1 MNLQV
6 TTFRG
11 EPRIDSRLIAM
22 DLGNNHK
29 STIELIERYEQ
40 KFQRFGLL
48 PFQTEA
54 VKTPESRGVKHLK
67 FALLNEDQSYFLLS
81 LSRNSEIVVD
91 LKADLVMAF
100 REARNKETVSNLQ
113 YLPLYK
119 EMHDEVKALALRAE
133 ERGSTTPERIF
144 HINANKAI
152 NSAMGIAAG
161 QRESLTLDQQLLLTT
176 LQAVFRNQL
185 KASLNAGEG
194 HKEAAKKA
202 KEAAVEFV
210 KYAGSLLIGS
220 SATQH

>member
-29 STIELIERYEQ
+29 STIELIEKYEP
-40 KFQRFGLL
+40 KFQRFGHL
-48 PFQTEA
+48 PFQTEVGKRA
-54 VKTPESRGVKHLK
+54 QGGGKAEK
-67 FALLNEDQSYFLLS
+67 FALLNEDQSYYLLA

-100 REARNKETVSNLQ
+100 REARNKESVTSLQ
-113 YLPLYK
+113 YLPLYR

-152 NSAMGIAAG
+152 NSAMGIASG
-161 QRESLTLDQQLLLTT
+161 EREGLTLDQQILLTT
-176 LQAVFRNQL
+176 LHSVFRNQL
-185 KASLNAGEG
+185 KSSLDAGDG
-194 HKEAAKKA
+194 HKVAAKI
-202 KEAAVEFV
+202 AAIRITVC
-210 KYAGSLLIGS
+210 KSLERCIL
-220 SATQH
+220 

>member
-29 STIELIERYEQ
+29 STIELIERYEP

-81 LSRNSEIVVD
+81 LSRNSEVVVD

-100 REARNKETVSNLQ
+100 REARNKEAVSNLQ

-133 ERGSTTPERIF
+133 ERGSTTPEKIF

-161 QRESLTLDQQLLLTT
+161 QRETLTLDQQLLLTT

-185 KASLNAGEG
+185 KASLDAGEG

-202 KEAAVEFV
+202 RDATVEFV

-220 SATQH
+220 SSTQH

>member
-6 TTFRG
+6 TTFKG

-29 STIELIERYEQ
+29 STIELIEKYEP

-54 VKTPESRGVKHLK
+54 RQKGQHGGGEAK

-113 YLPLYK
+113 YLPLYR

-133 ERGSTTPERIF
+133 ERGSTTPEKIF

-152 NSAMGIAAG
+152 NSAMGIASG
-161 QRESLTLDQQLLLTT
+161 ERETLTLDQKLLLTT
-176 LQAVFRNQL
+176 LHAVFRNQL
-185 KASLNAGEG
+185 KASLYAGEG
-194 HKEAAKKA
+194 HKDAAKKA
-202 KEAAVEFV
+202 KDATVEFV
-210 KYAGSLLIGS
+210 KYAGALLIGS

>member
-1 MNLQV
+1 MNMQV

-29 STIELIERYEQ
+29 STIELIEKYEP

-54 VKTPESRGVKHLK
+54 VKTPESRGIKHLK

-81 LSRNSEIVVD
+81 LSRNTEIVVD

-100 REARNKETVSNLQ
+100 REARNKEAVSNLQ
-113 YLPLYK
+113 YLPLYR

-152 NSAMGIAAG
+152 NSAMGIASG
-161 QRESLTLDQQLLLTT
+161 ERESLTLDQQLLLTT

-185 KASLNAGEG
+185 KASLDAGED

-202 KEAAVEFV
+202 KDAAVEFV
-210 KYAGSLLIGS
+210 KYAGALLIGG

>member
-11 EPRIDSRLIAM
+11 EARIDSRLIAM

-29 STIELIERYEQ
+29 STIELIDRYEP
-40 KFQRFGLL
+40 KFQRFGHL
-48 PFQTEA
+48 PFQTEVGKRA
-54 VKTPESRGVKHLK
+54 QGGGKAER

-100 REARNKETVSNLQ
+100 REARNKEAVTSLQ

-152 NSAMGIAAG
+152 NSAMGIASGA
-161 QRESLTLDQQLLLTT
+161 RDSLTLDQQILLTT

-185 KASLNAGEG
+185 KVSLDAGEG

-202 KEAAVEFV
+202 KDAAVEFV
-210 KYAGSLLIGS
+210 KHAGKLLIGS
-220 SATQH
+220 S

>member
-11 EPRIDSRLIAM
+11 EARIDSRLIAM

-29 STIELIERYEQ
+29 STIELIERYEP

-81 LSRNSEIVVD
+81 LSRNSDIVVD

-100 REARNKETVSNLQ
+100 REARNKETVSSQQ

-119 EMHDEVKALALRAE
+119 EMHEEVKALALRAE
-133 ERGSTTPERIF
+133 ERGSSTPERIF

-152 NSAMGIAAG
+152 NSAMGIASG
-161 QRESLTLDQQLLLTT
+161 TRDSLTLDQQLLLTT

-185 KASLNAGEG
+185 KASLDAGEG

-202 KEAAVEFV
+202 KDAAVEFV
-210 KYAGSLLIGS
+210 KHAGKLLIGS
-220 SATQH
+220 S

>member
-29 STIELIERYEQ
+29 STIELIEKYEP
-40 KFQRFGLL
+40 KFQRFGHL
-48 PFQTEA
+48 PFQTEVGKRA
-54 VKTPESRGVKHLK
+54 QGGGKAEK
-67 FALLNEDQSYFLLS
+67 FALLNEDQSYYLLA

-100 REARNKETVSNLQ
+100 REARNKESVTSLQ
-113 YLPLYK
+113 YLPLYR

-152 NSAMGIAAG
+152 NSAMGIASG
-161 QRESLTLDQQLLLTT
+161 ERKSLTLDQQILLTT
-176 LQAVFRNQL
+176 LHSVFRNQL
-185 KASLNAGEG
+185 KLSLDAGDG
-194 HKEAAKKA
+194 HKVAAKRA
-202 KEAAVEFV
+202 KDSAVEFV
-210 KYAGSLLIGS
+210 KYAGALLLGNS
-220 SATQH
+220 TTQH

>member
-29 STIELIERYEQ
+29 STIELIEKYEP

-54 VKTPESRGVKHLK
+54 RRKGQHGGGEAK

-81 LSRNSEIVVD
+81 LSRNTEIVVD

-119 EMHDEVKALALRAE
+119 EMHDEVRALALRAE
-133 ERGSTTPERIF
+133 ERGSTTPEKIF

-152 NSAMGIAAG
+152 NSAMGIATG
-161 QRESLTLDQQLLLTT
+161 GRDSLTLDQKLLLTT
-176 LQAVFRNQL
+176 LQAVYRNQL
-185 KASLNAGEG
+185 KASMEAGEG
-194 HKEAAKKA
+194 HKEASKKA
-202 KEAAVEFV
+202 KDAAVEFV
-210 KYAGSLLIGS
+210 KYAGTLLI
-220 SATQH
+220 AAPH

>member
-29 STIELIERYEQ
+29 STIELIEKYEP
-40 KFQRFGLL
+40 KFQRFGVL
-48 PFQTEA
+48 PFQTDKPKA
-54 VKTPESRGVKHLK
+54 GSAGGRPEK
-67 FALLNEDQSYFLLS
+67 FALLNEDQSYYLLA
-81 LSRNSEIVVD
+81 LSRNTEIVVD

-133 ERGSTTPERIF
+133 ERGSTTPEKIF

-161 QRESLTLDQQLLLTT
+161 QRETLTLDQQLLLTT

-185 KASLNAGEG
+185 KASLDAGEG

-202 KEAAVEFV
+202 RDATVEFV

-220 SATQH
+220 SSTQH

>member
-11 EPRIDSRLIAM
+11 EARIDSRLIAM

-29 STIELIERYEQ
+29 STIELIERYEP

-54 VKTPESRGVKHLK
+54 VKTSESRGVKHLK

-119 EMHDEVKALALRAE
+119 EMHEEVKALALRAE
-133 ERGSTTPERIF
+133 EHGSTTPERIF
-144 HINANKAI
+144 HINANRAI
-152 NSAMGIAAG
+152 NSAMGIASGA
-161 QRESLTLDQQLLLTT
+161 RDSLTLDQQLLLTT
-176 LQAVFRNQL
+176 LQAVYRNQL
-185 KASLNAGEG
+185 KTSLDAGES

-202 KEAAVEFV
+202 KEAAVKFV
-210 KYAGSLLIGS
+210 KHAGSLLIGS
-220 SATQH
+220 S